1 MPRLK
6 GLWYLSSMNC
16 AVVKDLSIISTFS
29 LIIVLRLSNLYLIEL
44 IFKDKKMI
52 LQGFSFKMFVWIYID
67 LDSEDLDS
75 HNGSRNFLK
84 LFSR

>member
-1 MPRLK
+1 
-6 GLWYLSSMNC
+6 MNC

-84 LFSR
+84 LFAR